1 MTPITDISRYLKSKL
16 STETVIITSS
26 AEIRLG
32 CMTRSYFTGL
42 TDDGEQVAIYASS
55 RSLLFNC
62 LSRKRIAHRPRLT
75 LTGCSD
81 RAKGFQPRFPIT
93 FPLRVIYCSDAEFAD
108 ADRKLAFERARGTF
122 AVGARMD
129 AILSG
134 GDELQ
139 ALIAESTA
147 A

>member
-1 MTPITDISRYLKSKL
+1 MTPITDISRYLKSEL
-16 STETVIITSS
+16 STETVAITSS

-32 CMTRSYFTGL
+32 CMTRSYFIGI
-42 TDDGEQVAIYASS
+42 TDDGEQVAICASS

-75 LTGCSD
+75 GGSE
-81 RAKGFQPRFPIT
+81 RAKGFQRRFPST
-93 FPLRVIYCSDAEFAD
+93 FPLQVIYCVDAAFAG

-129 AILSG
+129 AILKG

-139 ALIAESTA
+139 ALIAKSA
-147 A
+147 AA